1 MPPPSES
8 ACFSSKSGSG
18 RCTVKRRE
26 TIRRR
31 LVRGRQLWL
40 KHLNWRG
47 AQQLETHSQVHRLG
61 DRHDWRRSFRLLR
74 VRGFEPG
81 LGVFPVLLR
90 LNLASCRAPKLALSF
105 FLHIS
110 AAIAGLSFASL

>member
-1 MPPPSES
+1 
-8 ACFSSKSGSG
+8 
-18 RCTVKRRE
+18 
-26 TIRRR
+26 
-31 LVRGRQLWL
+31 LVRGRQSWL

-74 VRGFEPG
+74 VRRFEPG
-81 LGVFPVLLR
+81 LGVFPVMLR
-90 LNLASCRAPKLALSF
+90 RNIASCRAAKSALSF

-110 AAIAGLSFASL
+110 AAIGGLSFAPL

>member
-1 MPPPSES
+1 MVGAPSN
-8 ACFSSKSGSG
+8 
-18 RCTVKRRE
+18 RRE

-61 DRHDWRRSFRLLR
+61 TVMIGVVLFGCFRR
-74 VRGFEPG
+74 FEPWV
-81 LGVFPVLLR
+81 GVFPVLLR
-90 LNLASCRAPKLALSF
+90 RNIASCRAPKLALSF